1 MKEKLTNNLL
11 LKILS
16 AIAAIVVWVVV
27 VNIDNPTDT
36 YIISGIPI
44 KVLNEQ
50 SAIKDNNLTYEFT
63 GEKTA
68 SVQVT
73 VRRTDKRRVSAEDF
87 EATVDLSQIYG
98 ATGSVAVNISVVNNK
113 TLIRSWNP
121 ITRSVKIDVE
131 EMQTR
136 EFEIQVEHSGT
147 AQDSYTFSDET
158 VSPSVVKVTAPES
171 IMDTID
177 HAAVNISIDGLSDD
191 VDTKAEIKL
200 YTRAGREV
208 ETDDRVIMSV
218 TEASVSMSAVK
229 TNQISVDVQVTGQNQ
244 VADGYKYITYQCDPQ
259 SISVTGAKALIAEFD
274 KLTIQED
281 LTGASGNITKTYKV
295 SELLPSGL
303 EVADKQPDTI
313 KVTYQ
318 IEPLV
323 KKTFRITGSQVEF
336 QGAAAEFHY
345 QIGDD
350 NSFTVTLEG
359 LSEDLEKIE
368 TKDLKAVLDVAGI
381 RQTGVYER
389 EPQVELPRE
398 YSAYFEV
405 NIPTVHVI
413 VTGENESSE
422 SSGESG
428 SGSEA
433 AGGSGSSAEPS
444 GE

>member
-1 MKEKLTNNLL
+1 M
-11 LKILS
+11 
-16 AIAAIVVWVVV
+16 
-27 VNIDNPTDT
+27 
-36 YIISGIPI
+36 
-44 KVLNEQ
+44 
-50 SAIKDNNLTYEFT
+50 
-63 GEKTA
+63 
-68 SVQVT
+68 
-73 VRRTDKRRVSAEDF
+73 
-87 EATVDLSQIYG
+87 
-98 ATGSVAVNISVVNNK
+98 
-113 TLIRSWNP
+113 
-121 ITRSVKIDVE
+121 
-131 EMQTR
+131 
-136 EFEIQVEHSGT
+136 
-147 AQDSYTFSDET
+147 
-158 VSPSVVKVTAPES
+158 
-171 IMDTID
+171 
-177 HAAVNISIDGLSDD
+177 
-191 VDTKAEIKL
+191 
-200 YTRAGREV
+200 
-208 ETDDRVIMSV
+208 
-218 TEASVSMSAVK
+218 
-229 TNQISVDVQVTGQNQ
+229 
-244 VADGYKYITYQCDPQ
+244 
-259 SISVTGAKALIAEFD
+259 
-274 KLTIQED
+274 
-281 LTGASGNITKTYKV
+281 
-295 SELLPSGL
+295 
-303 EVADKQPDTI
+303 ADKQPDTI

-398 YSAYFEV
+398 YSAYFKV
-405 NIPTVHVI
+405 NIPTVRVI

>member
-191 VDTKAEIKL
+191 VDTKAEVKL

-244 VADGYKYITYQCDPQ
+244 IADGYKYITYQCDPQ
-259 SISVTGAKALIAEFD
+259 SISVTG
-274 KLTIQED
+274 
-281 LTGASGNITKTYKV
+281 
-295 SELLPSGL
+295 ELLPSGL

-323 KKTFRITGSQVEF
+323 KKAFRITGSQVEF

-389 EPQVELPRE
+389 EPRVELPQE

-405 NIPTVHVI
+405 NIPMVRVI